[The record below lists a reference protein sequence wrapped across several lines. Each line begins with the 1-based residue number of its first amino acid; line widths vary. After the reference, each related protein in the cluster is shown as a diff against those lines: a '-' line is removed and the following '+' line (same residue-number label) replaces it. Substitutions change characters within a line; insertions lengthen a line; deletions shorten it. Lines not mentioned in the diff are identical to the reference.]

1 MFQVSSAVCFL
12 LSPGASFTSGASLDV
27 TGGGTLYTN
36 LWEVPSKFS
45 VCSVMLALLNN
56 CCTGLFHFLLRT
68 SPIIL
73 LRKLP

>member
-45 VCSVMLALLNN
+45 VCWPCSTIAELD
-56 CCTGLFHFLLRT
+56 C
-68 SPIIL
+68 PIFWFGQVQL
-73 LRKLP
+73 SY